1 MFHSSTCAFLSDF
14 LQRTS
19 CVSHGNFCVRHNVC
33 MNQTDARLRGIAA
46 SQITLIKIEAVLTN
60 LRDTLLVHFS
70 VEHCPCYSARVL
82 ALQEKGF
89 GFAILETKD
98 LAVTSNVELA
108 LDFQD

>member
-1 MFHSSTCAFLSDF
+1 MHEPNRCKIARNRCIPDYF
-14 LQRTS
+14 
-19 CVSHGNFCVRHNVC
+19 
-33 MNQTDARLRGIAA
+33 NQ
-46 SQITLIKIEAVLTN
+46 IEAILTN

-108 LDFQD
+108 LDFQDAVSWWP